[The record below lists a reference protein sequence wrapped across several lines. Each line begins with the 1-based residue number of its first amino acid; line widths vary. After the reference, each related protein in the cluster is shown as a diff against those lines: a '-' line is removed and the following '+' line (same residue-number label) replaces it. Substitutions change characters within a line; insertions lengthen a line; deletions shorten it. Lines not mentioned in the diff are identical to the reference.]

1 MTARFGVCVSNMAG
15 TPAAR
20 IKAPVIC
27 TNTASRYG
35 TSSLSYAD
43 ANHVK
48 FIHAHQMAKN
58 TIA

>member
-1 MTARFGVCVSNMAG
+1 VS
-15 TPAAR
+15 
-20 IKAPVIC
+20 APTIC
-27 TNTASRYG
+27 TSVRSRNT

-58 TIA
+58 TSR

>member
-1 MTARFGVCVSNMAG
+1 MLGARVSNIAG

-20 IKAPVIC
+20 ISAPVIC

-35 TSSLSYAD
+35 TSSQSYAE
-43 ANHVK
+43 ANQVK

-58 TIA
+58 TIR